1 MNYLRRMALSLLL
14 SILVLPQAFAQQAES
29 PDELVRRI
37 SGEVLAAAKTD
48 PEIQGGNQRR
58 ILDLVTE
65 KILPHVDFERMTAL
79 AAGRYWRQASPE
91 QQQRLTEEFR
101 DLLVYVYSGALA
113 QVDDDKVIVKPSR
126 GRDRD
131 GLAEVYTEVVQPRGR
146 EPIELNYRLAREP
159 SGWKIYDMS
168 ILGAWLVQSYRSSF
182 SSQIR
187 NGGIEGLIQT
197 LAERNDRLA
206 SKMAS
211 RDGAQ
216 ASGN

>member
-1 MNYLRRMALSLLL
+1 MNHFRRVLVSLLL
-14 SILVLPQAFAQQAES
+14 GIFLTPQAPAQQDER
-29 PDELVRRI
+29 PDALVRRL
-37 SGEVLAAAKTD
+37 SGEVLAAVKST
-48 PEIQGGNQRR
+48 PEIQRGNPRH

-79 AAGRYWRQASPE
+79 AAGRHWKQATPA

-113 QVDDDKVIVKPSR
+113 QVRDDKVIVKPMRSNA
-126 GRDRD
+126 RD
-131 GLAEVYTEVVQPRGR
+131 GLAEIYTQVVQPRGR
-146 EPIELNYRLAREP
+146 EPIELNYRLVREP

-168 ILGAWLVQSYRSSF
+168 IMGAWLVQSYRSSF
-182 SSQIR
+182 SREIR
-187 NGGIEGLIQT
+187 MEGVEGLIQM

-206 SKMAS
+206 SEMAS
-211 RDGAQ
+211 GDAAP

>member
-1 MNYLRRMALSLLL
+1 MNYLRRVALSLFLG
-14 SILVLPQAFAQQAES
+14 ILVVPLAPAQQGER

-48 PEIQGGNQRR
+48 PEIRDANPRR

-79 AAGRYWRQASPE
+79 AAGRYWKRATPE

-113 QVDDDKVIVKPSR
+113 QVRDDKVVVKPLR
-126 GRDRD
+126 GNVRD
-131 GLAEVYTEVVQPRGR
+131 GLTEVYTEVVQPRGR
-146 EPIELNYRLAREP
+146 EPIELNYRLALEP

-168 ILGAWLVQSYRSSF
+168 ILGVWLVQSYRGSF
-182 SSQIR
+182 SSEIQA
-187 NGGIEGLIQT
+187 GGIEGLIGT

-206 SKMAS
+206 AKMAS
-211 RDGAQ
+211 RDVSP